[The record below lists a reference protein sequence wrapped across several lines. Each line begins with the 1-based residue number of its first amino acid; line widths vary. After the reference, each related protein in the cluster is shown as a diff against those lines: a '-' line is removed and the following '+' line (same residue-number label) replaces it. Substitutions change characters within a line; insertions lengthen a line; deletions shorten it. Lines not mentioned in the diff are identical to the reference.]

1 LNESSKT
8 FEIDKK
14 LDLDTKGQGHEPCL
28 SSNLIAR
35 TRDSINVMASTSQSL
50 DHLILF
56 LPVDPSTSLP
66 KVPPFFEKNFT
77 LTPGGTHADGL
88 TSNTLILLADGC
100 YIELISFVDPKKDVS
115 SHWWASGLQNTG
127 WMDWCLTNAS
137 SPKESWEAIGGKD
150 GSHSEPVEGGRKRA
164 DGVDVKWAVTF
175 PKGEHGGQASR
186 GRVPFFC
193 HDITERQVRVP
204 LSDEKTSHPSGVLG
218 VKEVTVVVRDKQLLQ
233 ETGEVYAKLF
243 GKDGVKRGDEVHY
256 LASRFKGIESLDGGA
271 RVILR
276 LPKDQD
282 EFKRLEKTDYWY
294 GDVVLAA
301 PADQGRTLGSRE
313 KLDGGKESVQGI
325 WVEYV

>member
-1 LNESSKT
+1 MNESLKT
-8 FEIDKK
+8 FETDKK
-14 LDLDTKGQGHEPCL
+14 LELDTKGQSSL
-28 SSNLIAR
+28 SSNPIAR
-35 TRDSINVMASTSQSL
+35 TRDDTIIVMASTSQSL

-66 KVPPFFEKNFT
+66 KVSLFFEKNFT

-100 YIELISFVDPKKDVS
+100 YIELISFIDSEKDVS
-115 SHWWASGLQNTG
+115 SHWWASGLQKTG

-137 SPKESWEAIGGKD
+137 SPKESWEAIGGED
-150 GSHSEPVEGGRKRA
+150 GSHGEPVEGGRKRA

-175 PKGEHGGQASR
+175 PKGEHGGQANR

-193 HDITERQVRVP
+193 HDITERHIRVP
-204 LSDEKTSHPSGVLG
+204 LSDKKTSHPSGVMG

-243 GKDGVKRGDEVHY
+243 GKDGVRRGDEVQF
-256 LASRFKGIESLDGGA
+256 LASRVKGVGSLDEGA
-271 RVILR
+271 RIVLR
-276 LPKDQD
+276 LPKDKD
-282 EFKRLEKTDYWY
+282 EFKRLEKTGYWF
-294 GDVVLAA
+294 GGVVLAA
-301 PADQGRTLGSRE
+301 PAGQGRTLGSRE
-313 KLDGGKESVQGI
+313 RLDGEEESVQGI

>member
-1 LNESSKT
+1 LNESFET
-8 FEIDKK
+8 FETDKR
-14 LDLDTKGQGHEPCL
+14 LELDTKGQSPEPCL
-28 SSNLIAR
+28 SSNPIAR

-115 SHWWASGLQNTG
+115 SHWWASGLQNMG

-150 GSHSEPVEGGRKRA
+150 GSHGEPIEGGRKRA

-301 PADQGRTLGSRE
+301 PADQGRTLGSWE